1 VKVFNYI
8 GGKKM
13 VTTTLEKQPKI
24 DKPEA
29 QQPKVEAPITADK
42 NENPYE
48 IVKGLL
54 KEAVTGLDLD
64 EGVYRLLEKPIR
76 ILEVS
81 LPVRRD
87 SGKIENFT
95 GYRSQHIDI
104 LGPTKGGIRFHPNVN
119 LDEVK
124 ALSMWMSLKS
134 AILGLP
140 FGGGKGGVIVD
151 PKQLSE
157 RELEE
162 LSRNYIRAL
171 TPIIGP
177 EKDIPAPDVN
187 TNPQIMGWML
197 DEYDKL
203 RGYNVPGFITGK
215 PLVIGGS
222 QGRVEATGRG
232 VVITIVEAA
241 KKLNL
246 ELEGAT
252 AAIQGFGNVGS
263 MTAKFLHELGVKIV
277 GITDSKGGAYAKDGM
292 DIPKLMEYAKEK
304 KTVSDF
310 PGSEKID
317 NEKLFTLPVDI
328 LVPAALENQ
337 ITEKTAPA
345 IQAKIVAEAANGP
358 TTPAGDRILDEKG
371 VFIIPDILCNSGGV
385 TVSYFEWVQNTM
397 GYYWKEQEVNEK
409 LEEKMV
415 NAFHNVFRMS
425 EEKKADMRSAAYM
438 VGVGR
443 LAEALKAR
451 GWIKN
456 WSMPIECK
464 H

>member
-1 VKVFNYI
+1 
-8 GGKKM
+8 M
-13 VTTTLEKQPKI
+13 LETSKEKI
-24 DKPEA
+24 AHPEN
-29 QQPKVEAPITADK
+29 KLKTEAVITANK

-48 IVKGLL
+48 IVKELL
-54 KEAVTGLDLD
+54 REAVTDLNLND
-64 EGVYRLLEKPIR
+64 GVYNVLEKPIR
-76 ILEVS
+76 VLEVS
-81 LPVRRD
+81 IPVRMD
-87 SGKIENFT
+87 NGQIQNFT
-95 GYRSQHIDI
+95 GYRSQHLDI
-104 LGPTKGGIRFHPNVN
+104 LGPTKGGIRFHQNVN

-124 ALSMWMSLKS
+124 ALSIWMSLKS

-151 PKQLSE
+151 PTYLSE

-215 PLVIGGS
+215 PLIIGGS

-232 VVITIVEAA
+232 VVIMIVEAA

-246 ELEGAT
+246 QLHNTT

-263 MTAKFLHELGVKIV
+263 MTAKFLHQLGVKII
-277 GITDSKGGAYAKDGM
+277 GITDARGGIYNKNGI
-292 DIPKLMEYAKEK
+292 DIPKLWEYIREK
-304 KTVSDF
+304 KTVAGF
-310 PGSEKID
+310 PESETITHD
-317 NEKLFTLPVDI
+317 EFFGLAVDI
-328 LVPAALENQ
+328 LIPAALENQ
-337 ITEKTAPA
+337 ITEKTAPI

-358 TTPAGDRILDEKG
+358 TTPLGDQILDEKG

-397 GYYWKEQEVNEK
+397 GYYWKEKEVNEK

-415 NAFHNVFRMS
+415 SAFEDVFRMTK
-425 EEKKADMRSAAYM
+425 EKQVDMRRAAYM

-443 LAEALKAR
+443 LAEALNAR

-456 WSMPIECK
+456 WSMPI
-464 H
+464 